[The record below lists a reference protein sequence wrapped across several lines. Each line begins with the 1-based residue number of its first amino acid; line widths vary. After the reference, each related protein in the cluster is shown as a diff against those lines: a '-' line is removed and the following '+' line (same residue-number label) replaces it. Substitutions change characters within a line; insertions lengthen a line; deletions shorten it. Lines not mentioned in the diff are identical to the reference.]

1 MCVCMCVCVCACV
14 IPVNIFPHTGAFT
27 PTTRSTASTTV
38 AAAPALAEVARVL
51 APSRKH
57 THEAG
62 AAHDIPP
69 DFRAMAPTSPME
81 GPTDEPKASESP

>member
-1 MCVCMCVCVCACV
+1 MCVYVCACV
-14 IPVNIFPHTGAFT
+14 IPINIFPHTGAFT

-57 THEAG
+57 THEA
-62 AAHDIPP
+62 
-69 DFRAMAPTSPME
+69 
-81 GPTDEPKASESP
+81 